1 MGIDRQSRYLITW
14 ILAVTVAGIFGMRF
28 FLELSWVDSIF
39 YTATTVSTVGYGA
52 PPGLDGPE
60 KIFLA
65 LLIAASLGT
74 VGYAIGIVSQN
85 FFSHHLR
92 SSLGKGHDR
101 RIAKMEG
108 HWIICGLGRYGRH
121 VAELLINEEVPFS
134 VIEKNEDKIIEA
146 RERGIP
152 VVFGDANED
161 EILEKAGLLRA
172 KGLIITLDSDAESV
186 YVALSARAMCK
197 SIRIVA
203 RANDTKSVSVLS
215 KAGVD
220 RVVNPVEAGAASL
233 VRASLKPSV
242 ADLMDLVVLSRK
254 LDLDFST
261 ITVETDSSMAGKNLI
276 EMDFRNVYDVTILA
290 ILKPKG
296 KGDTIYNPKGNQ
308 RIMGGD
314 RIMVF
319 GERHHIASL
328 REALKG
334 AAT

>member
-1 MGIDRQSRYLITW
+1 MSTDRQTRYLIGW
-14 ILAVTVAGIFGMRF
+14 ISTVTIIGILGMRF
-28 FLELSWVDSIF
+28 FLQLSWVDAIF

-52 PPGLDGPE
+52 PPGIEGPE

-85 FFSHHLR
+85 FFSHHLK

-101 RIAKMEG
+101 RIVKMQD
-108 HWIICGLGRYGRH
+108 HWIICGLGRYGRQ
-121 VAELLINEEVPFS
+121 VADILVNEEVPFA
-134 VIEKNEDKIIEA
+134 VIDKNEEKVVDA
-146 RERGIP
+146 RDRGIP
-152 VVFGDANED
+152 MVFGDASE
-161 EILEKAGLLRA
+161 EEVLEKAGLARA
-172 KGLIITLDSDAESV
+172 KGLIITLDSDAETV
-186 YVALSARAMCK
+186 YVALTAKSISK

-203 RANDTKSVSVLS
+203 RANDAKSVSVLT

-242 ADLMDLVVLSRK
+242 ADLMDLVVISRK

-261 ITVETDSSMAGKNLI
+261 ITVWEGSSMAGKNLI
-276 EMDFRNVYDVTILA
+276 ELDFRNAYDVTILA
-290 ILKPKG
+290 ILKTE
-296 KGDTIYNPKGNQ
+296 GDAIYNPKGSQ

-328 REALKG
+328 RDALKG

>member
-1 MGIDRQSRYLITW
+1 MGIDRQSRYLISW
-14 ILAVTVAGIFGMRF
+14 ISAVTVAGVLGMKF
-28 FLELSWVDSIF
+28 FLGLSWVDAIF

-52 PPGLDGPE
+52 PPNIDGTD
-60 KIFLA
+60 KLFLA

-101 RIAKMEG
+101 RVAKMEG
-108 HWIICGLGRYGRH
+108 HWIICGLGRYGRQ
-121 VAELLINEEVPFS
+121 VAELMVNEEVPFA
-134 VIEKNEDKIIEA
+134 VIDKDENKVMDA
-146 RERGIP
+146 REHGIP
-152 VVFGDANED
+152 VVFGDASE
-161 EILEKAGLLRA
+161 EETLEKAGLTRA
-172 KGLIITLDSDAESV
+172 KGMIVTLDSDAETV
-186 YVALSARAMCK
+186 YVALTAKAMSK

-203 RANDTKSVSVLS
+203 RANDTKSVPVLA

-261 ITVETDSSMAGKNLI
+261 ITVDEESSMAGKNLI
-276 EMDFRNVYDVTILA
+276 ETNFRNVYDVTIMA
-290 ILKPKG
+290 ILKPE
-296 KGDTIYNPKGNQ
+296 GDAIYNPKGTQ

-328 REALKG
+328 RNALKG
-334 AAT
+334 AAS